1 MAGVISLKKPAKNY
15 RTVLHVY
22 ILKVAFGQKCAVLL
36 GEAVISISLWAR
48 KLLGS
53 VLLMSELVLV
63 TGIKCTK
70 ILGITASG
78 AHRNAAGFWPT
89 QKEKE
94 QIFLNPV

>member
-1 MAGVISLKKPAKNY
+1 M
-15 RTVLHVY
+15 
-22 ILKVAFGQKCAVLL
+22 LL

-53 VLLMSELVLV
+53 VLIMSELVLL
-63 TGIKCTK
+63 TGIKCIE

-78 AHRNAAGFWPT
+78 APRNAAGVWPT

-94 QIFLNPV
+94 QIFLNST